1 MASGQVAQRA
11 SGLLHSASLWV
22 AIAATALL
30 AVAVPAAAFLLVG
43 LGLVSAAYVAS
54 PLLPRFRLPK
64 VHLPKVGLPSFQ
76 GGKPVAVKS
85 RGGKT
90 KKKPVELPFGKA
102 ADRPKERI
110 PRGKATGDKMTDVLV
125 GRLGAMGLIVSTDW
139 KFAQKILDELP
150 DKRYDNLRQHPENIH
165 GFVFRDVI
173 YINPEGNAPATPIHE
188 YAHVWAEV
196 LRQKNPEEWRH
207 IVDLMKQEQVLW
219 DKVKESYPHLEN
231 DDQIADEVLATY
243 SGHYGAQ
250 LLREHFV
257 KGGTPESILDS
268 VSESLKR
275 FWSAVCEF
283 FNVGYNTAEDVAD
296 MVMASFLRGVN
307 PLDYAEQGREKLS
320 DNVPLHAVFTDDD
333 KHENEKTN
341 MIDNE
346 ERTIL
351 TGSEAQKVLGE
362 ILASECKS
370 GNVIYPAH
378 EGVIGYFQDVTGA
391 GDKVFTAFDNVGC
404 CCFVEDFKTAEGALA
419 WCRGTLDC
427 DEVWAMEE
435 DVDTIL
441 LNRDSFR
448 DWVSFHSDKFN
459 GGYPAY
465 VRFDENGEFECQM
478 HFRDG
483 CAVDTNPHGLGYYDR
498 VGLYYPTLSEVM
510 NDEDKQRRISD
521 FTGRNW
527 QDGSEQE
534 KIHDIAVTFGSAG
547 RIHCPQER
555 QDAAVQAVA
564 DRVKDPRA
572 TSFTVSQREAIL
584 LAVSCKDLNDDRFGR
599 SVFYDSL
606 LELAKDSLG
615 RVNPGWIDDVYDE
628 LHDMVDGNFRGES
641 RGRNL

>member
-1 MASGQVAQRA
+1 
-11 SGLLHSASLWV
+11 
-22 AIAATALL
+22 
-30 AVAVPAAAFLLVG
+30 
-43 LGLVSAAYVAS
+43 
-54 PLLPRFRLPK
+54 
-64 VHLPKVGLPSFQ
+64 
-76 GGKPVAVKS
+76 
-85 RGGKT
+85 
-90 KKKPVELPFGKA
+90 
-102 ADRPKERI
+102 
-110 PRGKATGDKMTDVLV
+110 
-125 GRLGAMGLIVSTDW
+125 
-139 KFAQKILDELP
+139 
-150 DKRYDNLRQHPENIH
+150 
-165 GFVFRDVI
+165 
-173 YINPEGNAPATPIHE
+173 
-188 YAHVWAEV
+188 
-196 LRQKNPEEWRH
+196 
-207 IVDLMKQEQVLW
+207 
-219 DKVKESYPHLEN
+219 
-231 DDQIADEVLATY
+231 
-243 SGHYGAQ
+243 
-250 LLREHFV
+250 
-257 KGGTPESILDS
+257 
-268 VSESLKR
+268 
-275 FWSAVCEF
+275 
-283 FNVGYNTAEDVAD
+283 
-296 MVMASFLRGVN
+296 
-307 PLDYAEQGREKLS
+307 
-320 DNVPLHAVFTDDD
+320 
-333 KHENEKTN
+333 

-351 TGSEAQKVLGE
+351 TGNEAQKVLGE
-362 ILASECKS
+362 ILESERKS
-370 GNVIYPAH
+370 HSLEFPAH
-378 EGVIGYFQDVTGA
+378 EGAVGYFQDVTGA

-404 CCFVEDFKTAEGALA
+404 CCFVEDFKTVQGALA
-419 WCRGTLDC
+419 WCRGTLDA

-555 QDAAVQAVA
+555 QDVAVQAVA

-584 LAVSCKDLNDDRFGR
+584 LAVSCKDLNDDRSGKA
-599 SVFYDSL
+599 VFYDSL

-615 RVNPGWIDDVYDE
+615 RVNPRWIDDVRDE
-628 LHDMVDGNFRGES
+628 LQDMVDGNFRGES

>member
-11 SGLLHSASLWV
+11 SGLLHSGSLWV
-22 AIAATALL
+22 VLAATALL

-43 LGLVSAAYVAS
+43 LGIVSAAYVAS
-54 PLLPRFRLPK
+54 PLLPRLRFPK
-64 VHLPKVGLPSFQ
+64 VYLPKVGLPSFQ

-85 RGGKT
+85 RGGNVR
-90 KKKPVELPFGKA
+90 KKPVELPSGKA
-102 ADRPKERI
+102 ANCSKERI
-110 PRGKATGDKMTDVLV
+110 PRGKATGDKMTDALV

-150 DKRYDNLRQHPENIH
+150 DKRYDYLRQHPENIH

-173 YINPEGNAPATPIHE
+173 YINPDSNATATPIHE

-196 LRQKNPEEWRH
+196 LRQKNPDEWRH

-219 DKVKESYPHLEN
+219 DKVRESYPHLEN

-250 LLREHFV
+250 LLHDHFV
-257 KGGTPESILDS
+257 KGGTPESVLDA

-320 DNVPLHAVFTDDD
+320 DNVPLHAVSTDGE
-333 KHENEKTN
+333 KPENQKN
-341 MIDNE
+341 IMIDNE

-351 TGSEAQKVLGE
+351 TGNEAQKVLGE
-362 ILASECKS
+362 ILESERKS
-370 GNVIYPAH
+370 HSLEFPAH
-378 EGVIGYFQDVTGA
+378 EGAAGYFQDVTGA
-391 GDKVFTAFDNVGC
+391 GEKMYTAFDNAC
-404 CCFVEDFKTAEGALA
+404 RCCFVEDFKTAQGALA
-419 WCRGTLDC
+419 WCRGTLNA
-427 DEVWAMEE
+427 DEVWVMEE
-435 DVDTIL
+435 DVDTIIL
-441 LNRDSFR
+441 SRESFR
-448 DWVSFHSDKFN
+448 DWVSSHPNMYND
-459 GGYPAY
+459 GYPPY

-527 QDGSEQE
+527 QDGSEQV

-555 QDAAVQAVA
+555 QDVAVQAVA

-584 LAVSCKDLNDDRFGR
+584 LAVSCKDLNDDRSGKA
-599 SVFYDSL
+599 VFYDSL
-606 LELAKDSLG
+606 LELAKDSFG
-615 RVNPGWIDDVYDE
+615 RVNPRWIDDARDE
-628 LHDMVDGNFRGES
+628 LQDMVDGYFRGES